1 MAAEHLYPCPKGCGR
16 DFKSNSAAFAHAH
29 HCRFEAPVEED
40 PTRDNPTTPEL
51 SPSDQAIVDR
61 LTAIILPQ
69 IAEGMTGLQ
78 ERVQTNLFTGLAE
91 AIPKIVAAEVQSTA
105 EKFMEGVKSNPGSGS
120 AAGSAPGISNLI
132 GMADQINAFLD
143 TPLGKILEKRFTGS
157 GKSGRR
163 SISTNWLFRG
173 ANYAQHLMLSKKMDT
188 EGAAEFILGAAE
200 DELRERDLPPD
211 YRSFVIGQKNA
222 AQRVLG
228 TVRAVKEKESS
239 PKVEEKEKS
248 E

>member
-1 MAAEHLYPCPKGCGR
+1 MSETKFFCPKGCGR
-16 DFKSNSAAFAHAH
+16 DFKSNSAAHAHAY
-29 HCRFEAPVEED
+29 HCKFEAPTEVD
-40 PTRDNPTTPEL
+40 PTPDTPAAPEL

-61 LTAIILPQ
+61 LTATILPQ
-69 IAEGMTGLQ
+69 IEEGMAGLQ

-91 AIPKIVAAEVQSTA
+91 TIPKVVAEEVQSTA
-105 EKFMEGVKSNPGSGS
+105 EKIVGGAKSNPGSGGTS
-120 AAGSAPGISNLI
+120 GISSLMS
-132 GMADQINAFLD
+132 MADQVNTFLE
-143 TPLGKILEKRFTGS
+143 TPLGAMLQKKFMGS
-157 GKSGRR
+157 GKSGKR

-173 ANYAQHLMLSKKMDT
+173 ANYAQHLMLSKKLDT

-228 TVRAVKEKESS
+228 TVRAVKDKE
-239 PKVEEKEKS
+239 PKLKVEEKEKT